1 MIDPS
6 DCPKCG
12 GGFREGYVADQTR
25 MGAVAST
32 WVEGAPVGLLA
43 DISRGGT
50 ERHQI
55 RTWRCDGCGYLESY
69 APSARA

>member
-55 RTWRCDGCGYLESY
+55 RT
-69 APSARA
+69 